1 MILYLIKRII
11 NFIQVDFVLL
21 RSFNKFKII
30 AFLFTIYS
38 IWICYYLLN
47 ENNDIARNILLI
59 QNVIQWIICVCFFQ
73 NLKNSNFFT
82 HLILNRGFF
91 YTINELLLFVVSVC
105 VILISINAIPIIML
119 PSFGEMIGFATT
131 ALLITTDALLFTLL
145 NIWKY
150 IFIQFIIQIINI
162 AYVLLSCVQN
172 NNNTIDLHTLLERA
186 TTSNTLI
193 SLMFMIIE
201 IVLINNFCK
210 KNLTNFKKIN

>member
-1 MILYLIKRII
+1 MQMILYLIKRII

-38 IWICYYLLN
+38 IWICYYSFN

-59 QNVIQWIICVCFFQ
+59 QNVIQWIVCVCFFQ

-105 VILISINAIPIIML
+105 VILISINTIPIIML
-119 PSFGEMIGFATT
+119 PSFGEMIGFTTT

-162 AYVLLSCVQN
+162 AYILQSYVHQN
-172 NNNTIDLHTLLERA
+172 NNIDLHTLLERA
-186 TTSNTLI
+186 MTSNTAM
-193 SLMFMIIE
+193 SLTCIVIE
-201 IVLINNFCK
+201 MVLINNFCK
-210 KNLTNFKKIN
+210 KNLN

>member
-30 AFLFTIYS
+30 AFVLTIYS
-38 IWICYYLLN
+38 IWICYYSFN

-73 NLKNSNFFT
+73 NLKKNNFFN

-105 VILISINAIPIIML
+105 VILISINAIPIIIL
-119 PSFGEMIGFATT
+119 RSFGKMIGFATT

-145 NIWKY
+145 NIRKY

-162 AYVLLSCVQN
+162 VCLIPSCAQN
-172 NNNTIDLHTLLERA
+172 NNIDLHILLEQA

-210 KNLTNFKKIN
+210 KNLN